1 MATID
6 SNGVLFYQDSDNFTP
21 PASLNLAQSN
31 LSDLLGATPRF
42 KRVANTAARSALV
55 TSIGLANIT
64 PDNPLLVWRADATAG
79 LQLEYT
85 TNGTTWETLVTSQY
99 LAAQDTGWI
108 TTGLGITVTSNWSL
122 TSYIMRRVGNR
133 ITGRLFLTFRGG
145 PLSSDAGGDFANA
158 AIGTLPSGWR
168 PGAFVQRCTLER
180 GPGGATS
187 NAWADPNGALTLVS
201 STLQSAIVLATG
213 QQYVLYLDH
222 LI

>member
-1 MATID
+1 MA
-6 SNGVLFYQDSDNFTP
+6 
-21 PASLNLAQSN
+21 
-31 LSDLLGATPRF
+31 LSRTFLDGDLLTSADINEHLVH
-42 KRVANTAARSALV
+42 RV
-55 TSIGLANIT
+55 
-64 PDNPLLVWRADATAG
+64 PNPGDV
-79 LQLEYT
+79 Y
-85 TNGTTWETLVTSQY
+85 
-99 LAAQDTGWI
+99 DTGWV

-133 ITGRLFLTFRGG
+133 ITGRLVLTFTGG
-145 PLSSDAGGDFANA
+145 SLSSDANGDFANA

-187 NAWADPNGALTLVS
+187 NAWTDPNGALTLVS
-201 STLQSAIVLATG
+201 STLQSATVLATG